1 MVEVPSD
8 QEIQDFASHLDG
20 NFQSTSM
27 KQTTSESLQPDSP
40 SAISLL
46 DRLKSPTPADL
57 ARMRQL
63 KQNPPPK
70 GKEKGD
76 PKNISA
82 NERVKTYPDKEFIVR
97 NSKLFCRACK
107 EVLALK
113 KSSIEY
119 HIKSQ
124 KHISGKKKF
133 ALKNKEELNILDALH
148 VYDSRVHPVGD
159 GLPDSTRVYR
169 VKVVTTMLKAGVPL
183 NKIDLFRDLLEEHGY
198 ALTSSTHLRQLI
210 PFIHQEELSRIK
222 REIHQRLLSIIFD
235 GTTHVCEAFVI
246 VLRYLTDDWE
256 LKQCIGWLKL
266 LDKSMTG
273 EEVAQQIIV
282 VLSTVLEIP
291 PQSIVAAMR
300 DRASVNDVAM
310 KTIKVV
316 YNQLLDVGCF
326 SHTLDHV
333 GERMNAPILH
343 DFCKAWIGL
352 FSQSLKSN
360 LLWRTQTGLPA
371 PSYSATRWWSQFEVI
386 HQVFTAFGDVEK
398 FLKNDDLPLATSTK
412 LPQVLDDPA
421 KTRKLKIEIATT
433 VDAMEP
439 LSRPRTSWKVM
450 VH

>member
-1 MVEVPSD
+1 MAEGNSDVVEVPSD
-8 QEIQDFASHLDG
+8 QDSGSDPDE
-20 NFQSTSM
+20 STSM
-27 KQTTSESLQPDSP
+27 EQTTSESLQSDSP
-40 SAISLL
+40 SVISLL
-46 DRLKSPTPADL
+46 DRLRSPTPADL
-57 ARMRQL
+57 ARKRQL
-63 KQNPPPK
+63 KQNPPPKGVKRGK

-82 NERVKTYPDKEFIVR
+82 SERVKTYPNEEFTVR

-124 KHISGKKKF
+124 KHISGKKKL
-133 ALKNKEELNILDALH
+133 ALKSEEESNILEALH

-169 VKVVTTMLKAGVPL
+169 VKVVTAMLKAGVPL
-183 NKIDLFRDLLEEHGY
+183 GKIDLFRDLFEEHGY

-222 REIHQRLLSIIFD
+222 REILNRPLSIIFD

-256 LKQCIGWLKL
+256 LKQCVGRLKL
-266 LDKSMTG
+266 LAKSMTG

-282 VLSTVLEIP
+282 VLSTELGIP

-310 KTIKVV
+310 RTIKVV
-316 YNQLLDVGCF
+316 YNQMWAA
-326 SHTLDHV
+326 SPTL
-333 GERMNAPILH
+333 
-343 DFCKAWIGL
+343 WI
-352 FSQSLKSN
+352 
-360 LLWRTQTGLPA
+360 T
-371 PSYSATRWWSQFEVI
+371 
-386 HQVFTAFGDVEK
+386 
-398 FLKNDDLPLATSTK
+398 
-412 LPQVLDDPA
+412 
-421 KTRKLKIEIATT
+421 
-433 VDAMEP
+433 
-439 LSRPRTSWKVM
+439 
-450 VH
+450 

>member
-8 QEIQDFASHLDG
+8 QDSGSDLDD

-27 KQTTSESLQPDSP
+27 EQTTSESLQSDSP
-40 SAISLL
+40 SVISLL
-46 DRLKSPTPADL
+46 DRLRSPTSADL

-70 GKEKGD
+70 GVKRGKGKEKGD

-82 NERVKTYPDKEFIVR
+82 NECVKTYPDEEFIVR

-107 EVLALK
+107 EVLA
-113 KSSIEY
+113 IEY
-119 HIKSQ
+119 HITSQ
-124 KHISGKKKF
+124 KHISGKKKL
-133 ALKNKEELNILDALH
+133 ALKNKEESNILESLH
-148 VYDSRVHPVGD
+148 AYDSRVHPVGD

-169 VKVVTTMLKAGVPL
+169 VKVATTMLKEGVPL
-183 NKIDLFRDLLEEHGY
+183 NKIDLFRNLLEEHGY

-222 REIHQRLLSIIFD
+222 REIRQQPLSIIFD

-256 LKQCIGWLKL
+256 LKQCVGRLKL
-266 LDKSMTG
+266 LAKSMKG
-273 EEVAQQIIV
+273 EDAQQIIV
-282 VLSTVLEIP
+282 VLSTELGNP

-310 KTIKVV
+310 RTIKVV

-333 GERMNAPILH
+333 GERMNTPILH
-343 DFCKAWIGL
+343 DFCKAWIDL
-352 FSQSLKSN
+352 FSRSPKSR
-360 LLWRTQTGLPA
+360 LLWKTETGLPA
-371 PSYSATRWWSQFEVI
+371 PSYSATRVSLRSFIRCSQPSV
-386 HQVFTAFGDVEK
+386 T
-398 FLKNDDLPLATSTK
+398 LRS
-412 LPQVLDDPA
+412 
-421 KTRKLKIEIATT
+421 
-433 VDAMEP
+433 
-439 LSRPRTSWKVM
+439 S
-450 VH
+450 